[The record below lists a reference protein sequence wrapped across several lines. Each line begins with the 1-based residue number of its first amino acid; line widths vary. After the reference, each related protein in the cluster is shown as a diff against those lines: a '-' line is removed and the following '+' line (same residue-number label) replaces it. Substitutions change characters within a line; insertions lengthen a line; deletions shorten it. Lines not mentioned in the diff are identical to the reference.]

1 MSQKFITI
9 IGSYNVGLFLKGSD
23 FPKVGETIIADQF
36 IEGGGGK
43 GSNQAVAAAKFGAR
57 TRFIG
62 RLGADKYGLDALRM
76 YNEYKISTDMIK
88 LDSTIH
94 SGISIILIDKNGD
107 NLISVAPGANF
118 KLSRQDIDSAE
129 KVLRESM
136 IVGFQLENDFN
147 VVSYGIRKVHDLNIL
162 TFLDPA
168 PAIKLPDEIFRYI
181 DIIKPNETEAFT
193 LTGIKVEDVTSAE
206 NAGNWLIDK
215 GVKTVI
221 LTLGDKGAVLVTK
234 QGAEYFP
241 APKLN
246 AIDTTGAGDIFSGA
260 FFFSLQNGKTI
271 KESIQFAVVA
281 ASLSTTKMGVIE
293 SIPDIAEIDDF
304 IKSSSLLI

>member
-9 IGSYNVGLFLKGSD
+9 IGSYNVGLFLKGND
-23 FPKVGETIIADQF
+23 FPKIGETIIADQF

-76 YNEYKISTDMIK
+76 YNDYKISTDMIK
-88 LDSTIH
+88 VDASIH
-94 SGISIILIDKNGD
+94 SGISIILIDKKGN

-118 KLSRQDIDSAE
+118 KLSKEDIDSAE
-129 KVLRESM
+129 NVLRESM

-168 PAIKLPDEIFRYI
+168 PAIKLPVEIFRYI

-193 LTGIKVEDVTSAE
+193 LTGIKVENVQSAE

-234 QGAEYFP
+234 QGVEYFP

-246 AIDTTGAGDIFSGA
+246 AIDTTGSGDIFSGA

-271 KESIQFAVVA
+271 KESIKFAVVA
-281 ASLSTTKMGVIE
+281 ASISTTKMGVIE
-293 SIPDIAEIDDF
+293 SIPDLAEIDDF
-304 IKSSSLLI
+304 IKRSNVLK

>member
-23 FPKVGETIIADQF
+23 FPKIGETIIADQF

-43 GSNQAVAAAKFGAR
+43 GSNQAVAAAMFGAR
-57 TRFIG
+57 TRFVG

-76 YNEYKISTDMIK
+76 YNDYKISTDMIK

-94 SGISIILIDKNGD
+94 SGISIILIDKKGN

-118 KLSRQDIDSAE
+118 KLSKQDIDSAE
-129 KVLRESM
+129 NVLRESI
-136 IVGFQLENDFN
+136 IVGFQLENEYE
-147 VVSYGIRKVHDLNIL
+147 VVSYGIRKAHDLNIL

-181 DIIKPNETEAFT
+181 DIIKPNETEATT
-193 LTGIKVEDVTSAE
+193 LTGIEVKDEQSAE
-206 NAGNWLIDK
+206 SAGKWLIDK

-221 LTLGDKGAVLVTK
+221 LTLGEKGAVLVTSECS
-234 QGAEYFP
+234 EYFP
-241 APKLN
+241 APKLV

-260 FFFSLQNGKTI
+260 FFYSFQNGSTI
-271 KESIQFAVVA
+271 RESIQFAVVA
-281 ASLSTTKMGVIE
+281 ASISTTKMGVIE
-293 SIPDIAEIDDF
+293 SIPEITEVNDF
-304 IKSSSLLI
+304 IKNSILS

>member
-9 IGSYNVGLFLKGSD
+9 IGSYNVGLFLKGSE

-43 GSNQAVAAAKFGAR
+43 GSNQAVSAAKFGAK

-76 YNEYKISTDMIK
+76 YSDYKISTDMIK

-94 SGISIILIDKNGD
+94 SGISIILINKKGN

-118 KLSRQDIDSAE
+118 KLSKQDIDSAE
-129 KVLRESM
+129 IVLKESL
-136 IVGFQLENDFN
+136 IVGFQLENDYN
-147 VVSYGIRKVHDLNIL
+147 VVSYGIKKVHNLNIL

-168 PAIKLPDEIFRYI
+168 PAIKLPDEIFKYI
-181 DIIKPNETEAFT
+181 DIIKPNETEAST
-193 LTGIKVEDVTSAE
+193 LTGIKVEDVQSAE
-206 NAGNWLIDK
+206 NAGRWLIDK

-221 LTLGDKGAVLVTK
+221 LTLGEKGAVLVTNEYT
-234 QGAEYFP
+234 EYFP

-260 FFFSLQNGKTI
+260 FFYSFQKGKSI

-281 ASLSTTKMGVIE
+281 ASISTTKMGVIE
-293 SIPDIAEIDDF
+293 SIPEITEINDF
-304 IKSSSLLI
+304 IKNSYLD